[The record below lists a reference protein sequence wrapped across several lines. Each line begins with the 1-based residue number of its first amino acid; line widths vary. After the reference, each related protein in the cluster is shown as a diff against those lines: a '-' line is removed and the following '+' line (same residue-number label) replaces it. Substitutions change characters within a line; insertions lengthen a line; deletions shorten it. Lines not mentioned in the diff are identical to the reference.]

1 MEIEIWKYK
10 AAMTVEYLV
19 GIVVVLRLLL
29 HYTTWDVVVWEA
41 KQQEDD
47 CATNIKWVI
56 DE

>member
-29 HYTTWDVVVWEA
+29 HYTTWDVVWEA

-47 CATNIKWVI
+47 CATNIKWVV